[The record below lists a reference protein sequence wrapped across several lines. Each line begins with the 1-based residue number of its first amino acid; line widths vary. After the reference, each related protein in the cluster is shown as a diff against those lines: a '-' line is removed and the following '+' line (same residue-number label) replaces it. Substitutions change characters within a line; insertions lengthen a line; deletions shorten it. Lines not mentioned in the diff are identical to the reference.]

1 LGVTTDQL
9 LIGFFVSLT
18 LVVVFL
24 VGAIVLAKLHKVKG
38 HLAGIGA
45 MLVAL
50 VATLVFA
57 ETLGRRYTFDPLS
70 YRVHMP
76 IAFLAAGA
84 LFAPLITGYRH
95 WKGKGSLGAHKKAFG
110 VWFTLV
116 VLALGTG
123 GWMLSAATRKADA
136 AEADTRGE

>member
-1 LGVTTDQL
+1 MTTDQL

-57 ETLGRRYTFDPLS
+57 ETLGRRYTFDSLS

-76 IAFLAAGA
+76 IAFLAAGT
-84 LFAPLITGYRH
+84 LLAPLITGYRH

-123 GWMLSAATRKADA
+123 GWMLSSATRKTDT
-136 AEADTRGE
+136 AETSAGE